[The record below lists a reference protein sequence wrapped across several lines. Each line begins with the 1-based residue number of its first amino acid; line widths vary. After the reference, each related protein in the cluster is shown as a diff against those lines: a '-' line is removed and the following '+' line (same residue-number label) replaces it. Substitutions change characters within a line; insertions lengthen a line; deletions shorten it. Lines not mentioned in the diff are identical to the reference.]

1 MSTTSPAAAGL
12 RLDISATTVAAA
24 AHLAAEAVDT
34 LPVDPFLP
42 PAAAFPPPSPVDSG
56 VTEVESL
63 FDDAAEEPALPAVAV
78 NEADALAPPL
88 LRQQAPQGQEQQQR
102 RQQQQPTDGSFPV
115 PDPVTYAI
123 DAASGFLGAAEP
135 LRRLPDLYYAPWE
148 LALDDL
154 QGLMLMGSS
163 ALRRRI
169 AAMPLLDHS
178 RLESDDQR
186 RRAYVVLSLI
196 AQAYIWGGVGQDEGP
211 EQILP
216 ACVAVPWCAICIVL
230 DLKPV
235 VSYAAVVLY
244 NYKRLFDDAPM
255 SLDNL
260 AVLHTFS
267 GTHDEAWFY
276 LISLAMEVAGAPT
289 VPLIADA
296 VAAVRDA
303 DVRRLTDDLEGI
315 LACLRD
321 MNTAFV
327 RMYDKNDAQI
337 FYSRVR
343 PYFRGWVNTEQLP
356 DGVLYEGVVPVGGV
370 PNGPPSVPP
379 LPPGTFG
386 KYAGASAG
394 QSPIMHVLDAA
405 LGIRHR
411 PMVSRHGHHAL
422 RPGGTGTTHGSDV
435 RQVDPQ
441 HAADIDVTAV
451 APPRTWMQAVSA
463 ALRAIPVAR
472 LMPTS
477 TMTDSVASRS
487 SHRQHP
493 TPDDAAPPPSLLSAV
508 ARPASPAV
516 VQAAAVV
523 ASGPHTGPLNTHPH
537 AGHHHAHSQHHAV
550 PTTASA
556 VAPAFN
562 AMLDMRSY
570 MPGPAQR
577 FIRDLELSYSVRA
590 FVAGLAAVS
599 GPSAGA
605 TDGDNDG
612 DDDNHIDGAA
622 NVTVAARHESLRLGS
637 AAAAGVDADAS
648 RACIDAYNACVA
660 AVKGFRDA
668 HVRMVSRYIVS
679 QSGRAAAAAAATPR
693 AGQHDPRPQTGGSG
707 TGSGDSG
714 ALRGTGGTDLIPF
727 LKQTRDETAAAS
739 IRISDS
745 A

>member
-1 MSTTSPAAAGL
+1 MSFTPPAAAGL
-12 RLDISATTVAAA
+12 RLNIGATTIVNEDD
-24 AHLAAEAVDT
+24 EAVDAFFP
-34 LPVDPFLP
+34 PV
-42 PAAAFPPPSPVDSG
+42 AAFPPPSPVDSG

-63 FDDAAEEPALPAVAV
+63 FDDAAEEPALPAVVA

-88 LRQQAPQGQEQQQR
+88 LRHQAPQEQEQQQQQQ
-102 RQQQQPTDGSFPV
+102 RQQQQPTDGTFPV
-115 PDPVTYAI
+115 PDPVAYAI

-154 QGLMLMGSS
+154 HGLMLMGSS

-276 LISLAMEVAGAPT
+276 LISLAMEVAGAPA

-370 PNGPPSVPP
+370 PNGSPSVPP

-411 PMVSRHGHHAL
+411 PMPPRLGHHGL
-422 RPGGTGTTHGSDV
+422 HPGTATHRTDV
-435 RQVDPQ
+435 RQVDPRPTADVD
-441 HAADIDVTAV
+441 AAAA
-451 APPRTWMQAVSA
+451 APPRTWMQGVSA
-463 ALRAIPVAR
+463 ALRAIPVPR
-472 LMPTS
+472 LMQAAPTTGAATSPS
-477 TMTDSVASRS
+477 T
-487 SHRQHP
+487 HQQHP
-493 TPDDAAPPPSLLSAV
+493 TPDDATPPPSLLSAV
-508 ARPASPAV
+508 APPPRRPASPAV
-516 VQAAAVV
+516 VQAATV
-523 ASGPHTGPLNTHPH
+523 ATPH
-537 AGHHHAHSQHHAV
+537 AGTQPPHHAV
-550 PTTASA
+550 PAASA
-556 VAPAFN
+556 SVAAPAFN
-562 AMLDMRSY
+562 AMLDMRTY
-570 MPGPAQR
+570 MPGPAQC
-577 FIRDLELSYSVRA
+577 FIRDLERSYSVRA
-590 FVAGLAAVS
+590 FVAGIAAVS
-599 GPSAGA
+599 VPGVAA
-605 TDGDNDG
+605 ADGDS
-612 DDDNHIDGAA
+612 DDDHIDGAGG
-622 NVTVAARHESLRLGS
+622 VTAAARRESFQLGS
-637 AAAAGVDADAS
+637 AAAADVDSDAA
-648 RACIDAYNACVA
+648 RACVDAYNGCVA

-679 QSGRAAAAAAATPR
+679 QSGRAAAAAAAAPR

-739 IRISDS
+739 IRISDT